1 MIGKTN
7 RILATITTRDKSQIH
22 VQAGLQN
29 ACGVAVPLLLGLLVH
44 QELLAIAPAVGALVV
59 GFSGTSGTTRK
70 RIRTMLLS
78 SIWMSVAT
86 FVGTSLGHFLI
97 AAIVLTVLSGFLAG
111 WMVSISP
118 EAAQIGVLASVA
130 LVIFTAFPANPLHS
144 LEQMGL
150 VLAGGL
156 FQTLLLFVFSRFD
169 RRPEERILVE
179 RVYAS
184 MATFARQRTRKADLA
199 VSQAFQ
205 LADAALADSWLPGH
219 LWIRLRRLL
228 NEAEQLRNTLVALS
242 LQTKGANFPS
252 KPPAEGTNMAP
263 FVGIEAA
270 PASAHDTMF
279 RTLGQIFDGVA
290 RQLEYSD
297 AWSTASSAGFQH
309 LDQLIA
315 RLAELGVPVSSVTTT
330 NGFNASES
338 PNLADTTNSVKAFL
352 NILARVLEHLQDT
365 ISEPRPTSARPDGRW
380 QPIQIRL
387 TTLRANA
394 TLDSPAFRHA
404 LRLGITLG
412 VAVVLYR
419 LIPLPRGY
427 WVPMTA
433 LLVLKPD
440 FFSTIGRGLSRIL
453 GTVIGVIATSLLLAI
468 PHHGF
473 ILPMILIVAFAI
485 AMYAFIQYNY
495 GVFSIFVTGEV
506 VVLLSFFEHMTP
518 AIAIRDRLLNTLI
531 GAGIAL
537 VAYILWPTWQE
548 RNIPR
553 TLAKFVQSER
563 RYLEI
568 LLSAVDP
575 INDSATVLGSPL
587 EKQIA
592 DKRRSVRLTRTN
604 AAATLHQAQSEPKA
618 ERYDAHAVLGILTAQ
633 HRATDALLALDQYI
647 SQPQRPTELASDSAT
662 FLRCLRDA
670 ARQMETLE
678 HLLSATDSLP
688 HAMPSNFLNE
698 LREHL
703 NDGKQRDISSIMDGQ
718 LRMIALR
725 LNASVTTSLRM
736 MPLHKSNEHPIFL
749 PSTSPSSSK
758 YIP

>member
-7 RILATITTRDKSQIH
+7 RIFATITTRDKSQIH

-86 FVGTSLGHFLI
+86 FVGTSLGHFLV
-97 AAIVLTVLSGFLAG
+97 AAILVTMLSGFLAG

-144 LEQMGL
+144 LEQMAL

-184 MATFARQRTRKADLA
+184 MAAFARQRTRKADLA

-205 LADAALADSWLPGH
+205 LADAALADSWLPGPV
-219 LWIRLRRLL
+219 WIRLRRLL

-242 LQTKGANFPS
+242 LQTKGAVFAS
-252 KPPAEGTNMAP
+252 KAPFEATNMEPFEEANMAP
-263 FVGIEAA
+263 FAGIETA
-270 PASAHDTMF
+270 PASALDTFF
-279 RTLGQIFDGVA
+279 RTLGQIFDGVSH
-290 RQLEYSD
+290 QLEYSD

-315 RLAELGVPVSSVTTT
+315 RLTELGVPASSLTKVDDC
-330 NGFNASES
+330 GEAKASH
-338 PNLADTTNSVKAFL
+338 LANTPSSIEALL

-365 ISEPRPTSARPDGRW
+365 ISEPRPTSARPEGRW

-412 VAVVLYR
+412 VAVALYR

-427 WVPMTA
+427 WV
-433 LLVLKPD
+433 
-440 FFSTIGRGLSRIL
+440 
-453 GTVIGVIATSLLLAI
+453 
-468 PHHGF
+468 
-473 ILPMILIVAFAI
+473 
-485 AMYAFIQYNY
+485 
-495 GVFSIFVTGEV
+495 
-506 VVLLSFFEHMTP
+506 
-518 AIAIRDRLLNTLI
+518 
-531 GAGIAL
+531 
-537 VAYILWPTWQE
+537 
-548 RNIPR
+548 
-553 TLAKFVQSER
+553 
-563 RYLEI
+563 
-568 LLSAVDP
+568 
-575 INDSATVLGSPL
+575 
-587 EKQIA
+587 
-592 DKRRSVRLTRTN
+592 
-604 AAATLHQAQSEPKA
+604 
-618 ERYDAHAVLGILTAQ
+618 
-633 HRATDALLALDQYI
+633 
-647 SQPQRPTELASDSAT
+647 
-662 FLRCLRDA
+662 
-670 ARQMETLE
+670 
-678 HLLSATDSLP
+678 
-688 HAMPSNFLNE
+688 
-698 LREHL
+698 
-703 NDGKQRDISSIMDGQ
+703 
-718 LRMIALR
+718 
-725 LNASVTTSLRM
+725 
-736 MPLHKSNEHPIFL
+736 
-749 PSTSPSSSK
+749 
-758 YIP
+758 